1 MPKVLHL
8 KGIEH
13 ERLAPS
19 AHPGESH
26 RKRVINVRLARKHFF
41 YWSPFVHAA
50 FVAFQL
56 KYTVTHL
63 RGIIKVL
70 LGVIP
75 CQVYITMNL
84 KD

>member
-1 MPKVLHL
+1 MSASHPQLTRVNRIGNESSTCALH
-8 KGIEH
+8 
-13 ERLAPS
+13 A
-19 AHPGESH
+19 
-26 RKRVINVRLARKHFF
+26 NMFF
-41 YWSPFVHAA
+41 FFFWSPFVQAA
-50 FVAFQL
+50 FVAFPL

-75 CQVYITMNL
+75 CLAYVTMDL